1 MCKRLIARLLLLVL
15 LSTVFSP
22 GFGWELVDAAAPHEH
37 GALSVGFDEHSGH
50 DGHVSI
56 IAHDD
61 QLACDDP
68 AACDDQDHHRCPGHI
83 LGHLPAGL
91 AASGLAVMATADSF
105 ALDGQADR
113 FASRIPDGLER
124 PPKAAA

>member
-1 MCKRLIARLLLLVL
+1 MFKRLISRLLLLVM

-22 GFGWELVDAAAPHEH
+22 SFGWELLDATAPHEH
-37 GALSVGFDEHSGH
+37 GALSAGDDEHSGH
-50 DGHVSI
+50 DGHATAAV
-56 IAHDD
+56 HDD
-61 QLACDDP
+61 Q
-68 AACDDQDHHRCPGHI
+68 AACDDQAHHCCPGHI
-83 LGHLPAGL
+83 LGHLPGGL
-91 AASGLAVMATADSF
+91 TASGLAVMAMTDSF